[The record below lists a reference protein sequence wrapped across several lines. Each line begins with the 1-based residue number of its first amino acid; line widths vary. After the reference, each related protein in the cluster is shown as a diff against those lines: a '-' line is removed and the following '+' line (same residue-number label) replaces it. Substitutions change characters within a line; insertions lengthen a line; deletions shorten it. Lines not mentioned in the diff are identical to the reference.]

1 MNTLLIVLIFAGIG
15 FYLIQRDQMM
25 AQEDNVELAKIIEEL
40 SPAAPKNEREAV
52 YHVMKCAKLFAERRT
67 KNFYRFY
74 NAMNFNLKLAG
85 GTSKFDEE
93 YIRALHTE
101 ALRFNRMF

>member
-15 FYLIQRDQMM
+15 FYLIQRDQILSMK
-25 AQEDNVELAKIIEEL
+25 DNVELAKIIEEL
-40 SPAAPKNEREAV
+40 SPAVPKNEREAA
-52 YHVMKCAKLFAERRT
+52 YQIMKCAELFAERRT
-67 KNFYRFY
+67 KSFYRFY

-85 GTSKFDEE
+85 GTTEFDEE

-101 ALRFNRMF
+101 ALRFSRMF